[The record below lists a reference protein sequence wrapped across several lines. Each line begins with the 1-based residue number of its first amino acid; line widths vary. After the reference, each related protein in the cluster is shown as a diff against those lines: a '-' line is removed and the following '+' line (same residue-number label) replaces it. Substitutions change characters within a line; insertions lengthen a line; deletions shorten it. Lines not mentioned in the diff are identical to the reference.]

1 MTPPWFA
8 EIKRFNLHFIYRLL
22 REWAKGHGGQ
32 ISDNDGGP
40 LRNLQV
46 QRGTT
51 HLREAS
57 LSGTQLSCL
66 EDCSRSRR
74 VLSALSRWKELHNFH
89 YPMMNLASLHRN
101 YLNYSIRIASHKE
114 RKATLLIIICSN
126 CSRCNNFIVSLLRM
140 IIYADINVIQR
151 YKTFLSSNRFNVA
164 KTIASRVSFRENIF
178 QRVRIVSIA

>member
-1 MTPPWFA
+1 MLVRAKRWLYLDSRA
-8 EIKRFNLHFIYRLL
+8 IKRFNLHFIYRLL

-66 EDCSRSRR
+66 EDGSRSRR

-89 YPMMNLASLHRN
+89 YPMMNLALLQRN
-101 YLNYSIRIASHKE
+101 YPNYSIRIADPAE
-114 RKATLLIIICSN
+114 REKLLFWLLFAQIVHNAIISLSLYFGWLLFTCIVLM
-126 CSRCNNFIVSLLRM
+126 SRKGTRDLYRV
-140 IIYADINVIQR
+140 
-151 YKTFLSSNRFNVA
+151 
-164 KTIASRVSFRENIF
+164 IASTPRK
-178 QRVRIVSIA
+178 Q